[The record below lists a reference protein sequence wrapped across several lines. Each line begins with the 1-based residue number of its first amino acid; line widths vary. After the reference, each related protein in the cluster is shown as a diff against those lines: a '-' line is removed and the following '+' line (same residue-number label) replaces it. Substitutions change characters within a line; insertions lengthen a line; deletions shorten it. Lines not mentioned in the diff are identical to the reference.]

1 VVKSLN
7 ELRTIDGLAL
17 GNGTEKE
24 VKISYAGFFHPKQ
37 IEIIVQFSFILFEL
51 HELKIRTQRFFAP
64 SDSPHLAGFPYY
76 SVS

>member
-1 VVKSLN
+1 VAKSLN
-7 ELRTIDGLAL
+7 ELRPIDGLVL

-24 VKISYAGFFHPKQ
+24 VKISYAGFFYPKQ
-37 IEIIVQFSFILFEL
+37 IEIIAQFTFILFKL

-64 SDSPHLAGFPYY
+64 SDFPHLAGFPCD